1 MFDPEF
7 ANLSNIFTA
16 NKSALGGLGA
26 ISSSQAIQETIDR
39 LNRQAPL
46 TEFENQKGQMISG
59 GLSGRQL
66 DFALNNLARR
76 LGIERPD

>member
-1 MFDPEF
+1 MIEQ
-7 ANLSNIFTA
+7 L
-16 NKSALGGLGA
+16 NKK
-26 ISSSQAIQETIDR
+26 
-39 LNRQAPL
+39 APL
-46 TEFENQKGQMISG
+46 AEFENQKGQMVSG